1 MDQVI
6 DVPAGGS
13 KRAGTINVIA
23 LIILTHRI
31 DRQATCFNKC
41 ESYDGIATFVRTSAR
56 RLLLCKDKMRLK
68 TSIECNGA
76 TTPMTS
82 FKIET
87 GFLDFQE

>member
-1 MDQVI
+1 M
-6 DVPAGGS
+6 
-13 KRAGTINVIA
+13 IA